1 MSEFVQ
7 ILAAVVVVA
16 AVATLFVVVRFGRGR
31 GRSATQE
38 DAVWAERTRALSE
51 AQSEIMVRI
60 KALAEAQTT
69 TQAQLTK
76 ALNERLDTVSKGMG
90 DKLEASALKTA
101 QSLGDLKKHLNVI
114 DEAQKNIVELSGQ
127 VVGLQDILAHKQ
139 ARGAFGEVQL
149 ADLVQNILPPDAFE
163 MQATL
168 SNKKRA
174 DCLILLPNPP
184 GSIAVDAK
192 FPLESFHS
200 LRNAPGDNEKTLAAR
215 QFRIDLKKHIDDI
228 AEKYILPGET
238 AESALM
244 FLPSEAVYAELYAN
258 FTDVTEYS
266 YRKRVWIVSPT
277 TLMATLNTVRAIL
290 KDVRMREQAH
300 IIQQEI
306 HKLLDDVTRLDK
318 RVGNLQSHFDQATN
332 DIRQI
337 RTSSEKIVKRGER
350 IEDLQIEEAGEV
362 GEIAAAVA
370 PAPEASA
377 TLPFDSAGGSKSG

>member
-149 ADLVQNILPPDAFE
+149 ADLVQNILPP
-163 MQATL
+163 
-168 SNKKRA
+168 
-174 DCLILLPNPP
+174 
-184 GSIAVDAK
+184 
-192 FPLESFHS
+192 
-200 LRNAPGDNEKTLAAR
+200 
-215 QFRIDLKKHIDDI
+215 
-228 AEKYILPGET
+228 
-238 AESALM
+238 
-244 FLPSEAVYAELYAN
+244 
-258 FTDVTEYS
+258 
-266 YRKRVWIVSPT
+266 
-277 TLMATLNTVRAIL
+277 
-290 KDVRMREQAH
+290 
-300 IIQQEI
+300 
-306 HKLLDDVTRLDK
+306 
-318 RVGNLQSHFDQATN
+318 
-332 DIRQI
+332 
-337 RTSSEKIVKRGER
+337 
-350 IEDLQIEEAGEV
+350 
-362 GEIAAAVA
+362 
-370 PAPEASA
+370 
-377 TLPFDSAGGSKSG
+377 